1 MATPEPVCY
10 DLEVVVDDHLVS
22 ELERHGVPRGRRARL
37 HLELVPAVT
46 GMDADPASDG
56 SGWPPPWFA
65 SFDGDPDLGERA
77 SEIVNATVGSH

>member
-37 HLELVPAVT
+37 HLELVPASSAPEP
-46 GMDADPASDG
+46 DLARDRL
-56 SGWPPPWFA
+56 A
-65 SFDGDPDLGERA
+65 SFIGMIDSGESDLAERSSGILQA
-77 SEIVNATVGSH
+77 EFGRQ